1 MPPARITAFTA
12 RPLLFAEPV
21 RNSNGEIAYV
31 AQYSRENEILTFPIA
46 RNTAIHSRKGS

>member
-12 RPLLFAEPV
+12 RPLLFAELV
-21 RNSNGEIAYV
+21 RNSNGDIGDG
-31 AQYSRENEILTFPIA
+31 AQYSRENEILTLPIA